1 VHKDQ
6 LHGFVVKLCSDEQL
20 DKAIAAAQQHV
31 ANCEACQDQTG
42 EQKQCKT
49 HGQQTQS
56 FAPSHTE
63 PIRKITDALSKE
75 AHEARQDKQRASRDP
90 LWVFDDAAGALANIA
105 GALVDDP
112 HLHPDDRSAIEQDH
126 YQLRNWEF

>member
-1 VHKDQ
+1 MQDTRPADTE
-6 LHGFVVKLCSDEQL
+6 LCP
-20 DKAIAAAQQHV
+20 I
-31 ANCEACQDQTG
+31 TYG
-42 EQKQCKT
+42 T
-49 HGQQTQS
+49 
-56 FAPSHTE
+56 
-63 PIRKITDALSKE
+63 IRKITDALSKA